1 MGPGAAVL
9 SHALKCGTNKAP
21 SVTLLDHLASLPDS
35 STANY
40 RALSNKTKKKIFNRD
55 EERKIGDDPSC
66 QTFDITLLYKSITLA
81 CEGVPPS
88 DDARWKD
95 TALME
100 GLLNKIKE
108 ERNTCVHEWT
118 QTKMDEHQFKKKL
131 QEFED
136 IFIRALHAVRD
147 RYGVCAA
154 ETSTVI
160 DSVRLQ
166 IQDVLKAFTEKV
178 ILVMNFEKKLEM
190 FKELSVCHLKDRYKH
205 FECFDPLSFLCG
217 SKQRVHVQTDD
228 RPRLAVVS
236 GIAGSGK
243 TTLLTLLVSE
253 WRREECDRRVKH
265 LEEYDIVLRILCRDK
280 HAEDLETFLRLVLPP
295 SLSVFGSPSDS
306 VARRTEFALQYST
319 SSTNQDRLRE
329 FMTKQKDIKLFEL
342 PLNLLFVVRLFEHN
356 PDCMKE
362 SPTQASLYTHF
373 HEWCTEKLCVRIATH
388 PTWGEKR
395 PRTLKT
401 RIKRMVQ
408 EMYRMALHCL
418 LQDRLSLSEED
429 VERLEKRCKEED
441 LPDQEVLGAFF
452 TLQLSVNNSVR
463 EEHYSL
469 PHKGLLEY
477 FAARHIMQR
486 LQDGS
491 LPPSGAVRS
500 LLQTVSQQGTFHGL
514 RLRNLFFHVAGLLA
528 REEVPNRTEAI
539 KEVIELVGETGSEWG
554 GWMSVLEES
563 DEELYEDVPGWKEWL
578 SLVEHTDYDE
588 GFLQAIAHHVTVN
601 PPGGKVWIKDNM
613 LASAAALLPRTSPP
627 TTVELWLYNES
638 VNVENVRALSHYH
651 CSELRLHHHY
661 QHPGNTPASHA
672 MLHTIRRSRLK
683 QFIGHLSADCLT
695 LLPECLTWLCL
706 AVSSDEHATRLTAAL
721 SRASSSLPNLS
732 DLMIHVPMSMVTP
745 AAVLSPL
752 PDISD
757 VSLVLSGV
765 DKNLVKEACQV
776 AAALQPRRGYF
787 DIGFPLARMEAAGWR
802 RLLHLMASAW
812 VTMRTGEADWLQGGL
827 MIPEETITEEEE
839 WELTKLTR
847 TLWGCPV
854 YRRCDRI
861 CFLPSA
867 PFSLADES
875 QEDDESDGED
885 DEEEEEEE

>member
-1 MGPGAAVL
+1 MAAPSPSAHSATSAHTATAPTPSAHSAAGPAPSASSTTPSATAAAVTVDYARLKLVCILMGPGAAVL

-217 SKQRVHVQTDD
+217 SKQRVHVQTVFVKLVLQQEHTPLEIDSVELLKVLTDESRPSPPVQDD

-295 SLSVFGSPSDS
+295 SLSVFGEPLVKYLEHCKVLFLIDGLDEMNQTSNKLVTNVMTIATCNKQFSILVTSRPERVDRFLRHYKQDYRQSQLSIEDS

-373 HEWCTEKLCVRIATH
+373 HEWCTEKLYVRIATH

-401 RIKRMVQ
+401 RI
-408 EMYRMALHCL
+408 
-418 LQDRLSLSEED
+418 
-429 VERLEKRCKEED
+429 
-441 LPDQEVLGAFF
+441 
-452 TLQLSVNNSVR
+452 
-463 EEHYSL
+463 
-469 PHKGLLEY
+469 
-477 FAARHIMQR
+477 
-486 LQDGS
+486 
-491 LPPSGAVRS
+491 
-500 LLQTVSQQGTFHGL
+500 
-514 RLRNLFFHVAGLLA
+514 
-528 REEVPNRTEAI
+528 
-539 KEVIELVGETGSEWG
+539 
-554 GWMSVLEES
+554 
-563 DEELYEDVPGWKEWL
+563 
-578 SLVEHTDYDE
+578 
-588 GFLQAIAHHVTVN
+588 
-601 PPGGKVWIKDNM
+601 
-613 LASAAALLPRTSPP
+613 
-627 TTVELWLYNES
+627 
-638 VNVENVRALSHYH
+638 
-651 CSELRLHHHY
+651 
-661 QHPGNTPASHA
+661 
-672 MLHTIRRSRLK
+672 
-683 QFIGHLSADCLT
+683 
-695 LLPECLTWLCL
+695 
-706 AVSSDEHATRLTAAL
+706 
-721 SRASSSLPNLS
+721 
-732 DLMIHVPMSMVTP
+732 
-745 AAVLSPL
+745 
-752 PDISD
+752 
-757 VSLVLSGV
+757 
-765 DKNLVKEACQV
+765 
-776 AAALQPRRGYF
+776 
-787 DIGFPLARMEAAGWR
+787 
-802 RLLHLMASAW
+802 
-812 VTMRTGEADWLQGGL
+812 
-827 MIPEETITEEEE
+827 
-839 WELTKLTR
+839 
-847 TLWGCPV
+847 
-854 YRRCDRI
+854 
-861 CFLPSA
+861 
-867 PFSLADES
+867 
-875 QEDDESDGED
+875 
-885 DEEEEEEE
+885 